1 MSKKMKKNYLI
12 CLIAVA
18 IGFLLLCLLFDTG
31 ILGKKSAYFNG
42 LVVIGM
48 FYTIIVCSLNLL
60 TGYMGEFSLGHAGFM
75 SIGAYASAI
84 VTTLIQDQTDLP
96 AVLLYLIAIIV
107 GGLAAGLIGVL
118 VGIPALRLSGDYLCI
133 VTVAVAEIVRVVL
146 SNFGIPAITGKATF
160 GKSFAGIAKVS
171 DYHYVYI
178 TMVICIFIM
187 YCYIRSRYG
196 RALIAIR
203 EDRIAAAASG
213 INVTKTKVLTFTIS
227 AFFAGVSGAIYAQT
241 EGAVEKPHVA
251 IVDFMESATNNEFE
265 IFADCYRKHGI
276 ECEICEIR
284 DLTFKDGRLYGK
296 EEKPVD
302 LIYRRA
308 VTSDIMAHYEEVS
321 DFIAAVKAEA
331 VCLIGDFTTQIVH
344 NKVLYHILH
353 HPKTKAFLTESENA
367 YIEAHVP
374 YTALMDA
381 EYLPY
386 EKIL

>member
-96 AVLLYLIAIIV
+96 AVLLYLIAIIA

-187 YCYIRSRYG
+187 YYYIRSRYG

-227 AFFAGVSGAIYAQT
+227 AFFAGVSGAIYAHYIT
-241 EGAVEKPHVA
+241 TLVPTYFNFSKSSEFLA
-251 IVDFMESATNNEFE
+251 IVILGGSGSLTGSIVAAPILSALPQL
-265 IFADCYRKHGI
+265 ISYVVPAFASYRM
-276 ECEICEIR
+276 
-284 DLTFKDGRLYGK
+284 
-296 EEKPVD
+296 
-302 LIYRRA
+302 LIYAIILVVVMIFKPTGLFGGREF
-308 VTSDIMAHYEEVS
+308 SLP
-321 DFIAAVKAEA
+321 K
-331 VCLIGDFTTQIVH
+331 LIDKITKKKT
-344 NKVLYHILH
+344 
-353 HPKTKAFLTESENA
+353 PK
-367 YIEAHVP
+367 
-374 YTALMDA
+374 
-381 EYLPY
+381 
-386 EKIL
+386 EKR

>member
-75 SIGAYASAI
+75 LIGAYASAI

-96 AVLLYLIAIIV
+96 QVVLYLIAIIV

-213 INVTKTKVLTFTIS
+213 INVYKNKGADLYDLRIFRKVCPAPS
-227 AFFAGVSGAIYAQT
+227 
-241 EGAVEKPHVA
+241 
-251 IVDFMESATNNEFE
+251 M
-265 IFADCYRKHGI
+265 
-276 ECEICEIR
+276 
-284 DLTFKDGRLYGK
+284 
-296 EEKPVD
+296 
-302 LIYRRA
+302 
-308 VTSDIMAHYEEVS
+308 
-321 DFIAAVKAEA
+321 
-331 VCLIGDFTTQIVH
+331 
-344 NKVLYHILH
+344 HI
-353 HPKTKAFLTESENA
+353 T
-367 YIEAHVP
+367 
-374 YTALMDA
+374 
-381 EYLPY
+381 
-386 EKIL
+386 

>member
-227 AFFAGVSGAIYAQT
+227 ALHNNSG
-241 EGAVEKPHVA
+241 
-251 IVDFMESATNNEFE
+251 TN
-265 IFADCYRKHGI
+265 
-276 ECEICEIR
+276 
-284 DLTFKDGRLYGK
+284 LL
-296 EEKPVD
+296 
-302 LIYRRA
+302 
-308 VTSDIMAHYEEVS
+308 
-321 DFIAAVKAEA
+321 
-331 VCLIGDFTTQIVH
+331 
-344 NKVLYHILH
+344 
-353 HPKTKAFLTESENA
+353 
-367 YIEAHVP
+367 
-374 YTALMDA
+374 
-381 EYLPY
+381 
-386 EKIL
+386 

>member
-96 AVLLYLIAIIV
+96 QVVLYLIAIIV

-178 TMVICIFIM
+178 TMAICIFIM

-227 AFFAGVSGAIYAQT
+227 AFFAGVSGAIYAHYIT
-241 EGAVEKPHVA
+241 TLVPTYFNFSKSSEFLA
-251 IVDFMESATNNEFE
+251 IVILGGSGSLTGSIVAAPILSALPQL
-265 IFADCYRKHGI
+265 ISYVVPAFASYRM
-276 ECEICEIR
+276 
-284 DLTFKDGRLYGK
+284 
-296 EEKPVD
+296 
-302 LIYRRA
+302 LIYAIILVVVMIFKPTGLFGGREF
-308 VTSDIMAHYEEVS
+308 SLP
-321 DFIAAVKAEA
+321 K
-331 VCLIGDFTTQIVH
+331 LIDKITKKKT
-344 NKVLYHILH
+344 
-353 HPKTKAFLTESENA
+353 PK
-367 YIEAHVP
+367 
-374 YTALMDA
+374 
-381 EYLPY
+381 
-386 EKIL
+386 EKR

>member
-1 MSKKMKKNYLI
+1 MPKRMKKKYLI

-18 IGFLLLCLLFDTG
+18 LGFLLLCLLFATG

-96 AVLLYLIAIIV
+96 AIVLYLIAIIV

-227 AFFAGVSGAIYAQT
+227 AFFAGVSGAIYAHYIT
-241 EGAVEKPHVA
+241 TLVPTYFNFSKSSEFLA
-251 IVDFMESATNNEFE
+251 IVILGGSGSLTGSIVAAPILSALPQL
-265 IFADCYRKHGI
+265 ISYVVPAFASYRM
-276 ECEICEIR
+276 
-284 DLTFKDGRLYGK
+284 
-296 EEKPVD
+296 
-302 LIYRRA
+302 LIYA
-308 VTSDIMAHYEEVS
+308 VILVVVMIFKPTGLFGGREFSLP
-321 DFIAAVKAEA
+321 K
-331 VCLIGDFTTQIVH
+331 LI
-344 NKVLYHILH
+344 
-353 HPKTKAFLTESENA
+353 
-367 YIEAHVP
+367 
-374 YTALMDA
+374 
-381 EYLPY
+381 
-386 EKIL
+386 EKITQKKTPKGKR

>member
-84 VTTLIQDQTDLP
+84 VTTLIQDQTELP
-96 AVLLYLIAIIV
+96 GVVLYIIAILV
-107 GGLAAGLIGVL
+107 GGIAAGIIGVL

-146 SNFGIPAITGKATF
+146 SNFGIPAVTGTATF
-160 GKSFAGIAKVS
+160 GKSFAGIQKVS

-178 TMVICIFIM
+178 TMVLCIVVM

-227 AFFAGVSGAIYAQT
+227 AFFAGVSGAIYAHYIT
-241 EGAVEKPHVA
+241 TLVPTYFNFSKSSEFLA
-251 IVDFMESATNNEFE
+251 IVILGGSGSLTGSIVAAPILSALPQL
-265 IFADCYRKHGI
+265 ISYVVPAFASYRM
-276 ECEICEIR
+276 
-284 DLTFKDGRLYGK
+284 
-296 EEKPVD
+296 
-302 LIYRRA
+302 LIYAIILVVVMIFKPTGLFGGREF
-308 VTSDIMAHYEEVS
+308 SLP
-321 DFIAAVKAEA
+321 K
-331 VCLIGDFTTQIVH
+331 LIDKITKKKT
-344 NKVLYHILH
+344 
-353 HPKTKAFLTESENA
+353 PK
-367 YIEAHVP
+367 
-374 YTALMDA
+374 
-381 EYLPY
+381 
-386 EKIL
+386 EKR

>member
-84 VTTLIQDQTDLP
+84 VTTLIQDQPDLP
-96 AVLLYLIAIIV
+96 AVLLYLIAIIA

-227 AFFAGVSGAIYAQT
+227 AFFAGVSGAIYAHYIT
-241 EGAVEKPHVA
+241 TLVPTYFNFSKSSEFLA
-251 IVDFMESATNNEFE
+251 IVILGGSGSLTGSIVAAPILSALPQL
-265 IFADCYRKHGI
+265 ISYVVPAFASYRM
-276 ECEICEIR
+276 
-284 DLTFKDGRLYGK
+284 
-296 EEKPVD
+296 
-302 LIYRRA
+302 LIYAIILVVVMIFKPTGLFGGREF
-308 VTSDIMAHYEEVS
+308 SLP
-321 DFIAAVKAEA
+321 K
-331 VCLIGDFTTQIVH
+331 LIDKITKKKT
-344 NKVLYHILH
+344 
-353 HPKTKAFLTESENA
+353 PK
-367 YIEAHVP
+367 
-374 YTALMDA
+374 
-381 EYLPY
+381 
-386 EKIL
+386 EKR

>member
-96 AVLLYLIAIIV
+96 QVVLYLIAIIV

-160 GKSFAGIAKVS
+160 GKSFAGIVKVS

-227 AFFAGVSGAIYAQT
+227 AFFAGVSGAIYAHYIT
-241 EGAVEKPHVA
+241 TLVPTYFNFSKSSEFLA
-251 IVDFMESATNNEFE
+251 IVILGGSGSLTGSIVAAPILSALPQL
-265 IFADCYRKHGI
+265 ISYVVPAFASYRM
-276 ECEICEIR
+276 
-284 DLTFKDGRLYGK
+284 
-296 EEKPVD
+296 
-302 LIYRRA
+302 LIYAIILVVVMIFKPTGLFGGREF
-308 VTSDIMAHYEEVS
+308 SLP
-321 DFIAAVKAEA
+321 K
-331 VCLIGDFTTQIVH
+331 LIDKITKKKT
-344 NKVLYHILH
+344 
-353 HPKTKAFLTESENA
+353 PK
-367 YIEAHVP
+367 
-374 YTALMDA
+374 
-381 EYLPY
+381 
-386 EKIL
+386 EKR

>member
-96 AVLLYLIAIIV
+96 QVVLYLIAIIV

-146 SNFGIPAITGKATF
+146 SNFGILAITGKATF

-227 AFFAGVSGAIYAQT
+227 AFFAGVSGAIYAHYIT
-241 EGAVEKPHVA
+241 TLVPTYFNFSKSSEFLA
-251 IVDFMESATNNEFE
+251 IVILGGSGSLTGSIVAAPILSALPQL
-265 IFADCYRKHGI
+265 ISYVVPAFASYRM
-276 ECEICEIR
+276 
-284 DLTFKDGRLYGK
+284 
-296 EEKPVD
+296 
-302 LIYRRA
+302 LIYAIILVVVMIFKPTGLFGGREF
-308 VTSDIMAHYEEVS
+308 SLP
-321 DFIAAVKAEA
+321 K
-331 VCLIGDFTTQIVH
+331 LIDKITKKKT
-344 NKVLYHILH
+344 
-353 HPKTKAFLTESENA
+353 PK
-367 YIEAHVP
+367 
-374 YTALMDA
+374 
-381 EYLPY
+381 
-386 EKIL
+386 EKR

>member
-96 AVLLYLIAIIV
+96 AVLLYLIAIIA

-178 TMVICIFIM
+178 TMVICIFVM

-203 EDRIAAAASG
+203 EDRIAAAA
-213 INVTKTKVLTFTIS
+213 
-227 AFFAGVSGAIYAQT
+227 
-241 EGAVEKPHVA
+241 
-251 IVDFMESATNNEFE
+251 
-265 IFADCYRKHGI
+265 
-276 ECEICEIR
+276 
-284 DLTFKDGRLYGK
+284 
-296 EEKPVD
+296 
-302 LIYRRA
+302 
-308 VTSDIMAHYEEVS
+308 
-321 DFIAAVKAEA
+321 
-331 VCLIGDFTTQIVH
+331 
-344 NKVLYHILH
+344 
-353 HPKTKAFLTESENA
+353 
-367 YIEAHVP
+367 
-374 YTALMDA
+374 
-381 EYLPY
+381 
-386 EKIL
+386 

>member
-213 INVTKTKVLTFTIS
+213 INVTKTKVLTL
-227 AFFAGVSGAIYAQT
+227 GVS
-241 EGAVEKPHVA
+241 
-251 IVDFMESATNNEFE
+251 S
-265 IFADCYRKHGI
+265 
-276 ECEICEIR
+276 
-284 DLTFKDGRLYGK
+284 
-296 EEKPVD
+296 
-302 LIYRRA
+302 
-308 VTSDIMAHYEEVS
+308 
-321 DFIAAVKAEA
+321 
-331 VCLIGDFTTQIVH
+331 
-344 NKVLYHILH
+344 
-353 HPKTKAFLTESENA
+353 
-367 YIEAHVP
+367 
-374 YTALMDA
+374 
-381 EYLPY
+381 
-386 EKIL
+386 

>member
-96 AVLLYLIAIIV
+96 QVVLYLIAIIV

-213 INVTKTKVLTFTIS
+213 INVTKTKVLTL
-227 AFFAGVSGAIYAQT
+227 GVS
-241 EGAVEKPHVA
+241 
-251 IVDFMESATNNEFE
+251 S
-265 IFADCYRKHGI
+265 
-276 ECEICEIR
+276 
-284 DLTFKDGRLYGK
+284 
-296 EEKPVD
+296 
-302 LIYRRA
+302 
-308 VTSDIMAHYEEVS
+308 
-321 DFIAAVKAEA
+321 
-331 VCLIGDFTTQIVH
+331 
-344 NKVLYHILH
+344 
-353 HPKTKAFLTESENA
+353 
-367 YIEAHVP
+367 
-374 YTALMDA
+374 
-381 EYLPY
+381 
-386 EKIL
+386 

>member
-133 VTVAVAEIVRVVL
+133 VTVA
-146 SNFGIPAITGKATF
+146 P
-160 GKSFAGIAKVS
+160 
-171 DYHYVYI
+171 
-178 TMVICIFIM
+178 
-187 YCYIRSRYG
+187 
-196 RALIAIR
+196 
-203 EDRIAAAASG
+203 
-213 INVTKTKVLTFTIS
+213 S
-227 AFFAGVSGAIYAQT
+227 AW
-241 EGAVEKPHVA
+241 
-251 IVDFMESATNNEFE
+251 
-265 IFADCYRKHGI
+265 
-276 ECEICEIR
+276 
-284 DLTFKDGRLYGK
+284 
-296 EEKPVD
+296 PVD
-302 LIYRRA
+302 TFWSRCTLTDVRLQYTEMYTPWRTM
-308 VTSDIMAHYEEVS
+308 TSHCPPM
-321 DFIAAVKAEA
+321 
-331 VCLIGDFTTQIVH
+331 
-344 NKVLYHILH
+344 
-353 HPKTKAFLTESENA
+353 
-367 YIEAHVP
+367 P
-374 YTALMDA
+374 YTALTTPSYTA
-381 EYLPY
+381 RA
-386 EKIL
+386 

>member
-213 INVTKTKVLTFTIS
+213 INVTKTKVLTFPAS
-227 AFFAGVSGAIYAQT
+227 
-241 EGAVEKPHVA
+241 
-251 IVDFMESATNNEFE
+251 
-265 IFADCYRKHGI
+265 
-276 ECEICEIR
+276 
-284 DLTFKDGRLYGK
+284 
-296 EEKPVD
+296 
-302 LIYRRA
+302 
-308 VTSDIMAHYEEVS
+308 
-321 DFIAAVKAEA
+321 
-331 VCLIGDFTTQIVH
+331 
-344 NKVLYHILH
+344 
-353 HPKTKAFLTESENA
+353 
-367 YIEAHVP
+367 
-374 YTALMDA
+374 
-381 EYLPY
+381 
-386 EKIL
+386 

>member
-203 EDRIAAAASG
+203 EDQDRCSSIRHQCYKNKGADLYDLRVFRRCVRCDLCTLHNNSG
-213 INVTKTKVLTFTIS
+213 
-227 AFFAGVSGAIYAQT
+227 
-241 EGAVEKPHVA
+241 
-251 IVDFMESATNNEFE
+251 TN
-265 IFADCYRKHGI
+265 
-276 ECEICEIR
+276 
-284 DLTFKDGRLYGK
+284 LL
-296 EEKPVD
+296 
-302 LIYRRA
+302 
-308 VTSDIMAHYEEVS
+308 
-321 DFIAAVKAEA
+321 
-331 VCLIGDFTTQIVH
+331 
-344 NKVLYHILH
+344 
-353 HPKTKAFLTESENA
+353 
-367 YIEAHVP
+367 
-374 YTALMDA
+374 
-381 EYLPY
+381 
-386 EKIL
+386 

>member
-96 AVLLYLIAIIV
+96 AVLLYLIAIIA

-227 AFFAGVSGAIYAQT
+227 AFFRRCVRCDLCTLHNNSG
-241 EGAVEKPHVA
+241 
-251 IVDFMESATNNEFE
+251 TN
-265 IFADCYRKHGI
+265 
-276 ECEICEIR
+276 
-284 DLTFKDGRLYGK
+284 LL
-296 EEKPVD
+296 
-302 LIYRRA
+302 
-308 VTSDIMAHYEEVS
+308 
-321 DFIAAVKAEA
+321 
-331 VCLIGDFTTQIVH
+331 
-344 NKVLYHILH
+344 
-353 HPKTKAFLTESENA
+353 
-367 YIEAHVP
+367 
-374 YTALMDA
+374 
-381 EYLPY
+381 
-386 EKIL
+386 